1 MRLLETI
8 TGGGVV
14 LGLLAFAAWA
24 VRVFVTTEL
33 APRADRTSVLVYRSG
48 QACIWVAALAL
59 AGGILG
65 TVARLM
71 FRMLAD

>member
-1 MRLLETI
+1 METI
-8 TGGGVV
+8 VGGGVV
-14 LGLLAFAAWA
+14 LGLLAFAAWT

-33 APRADRTSVLVYRSG
+33 RPKADPTSVLIYRAG
-48 QACIWVAALAL
+48 QACIWLAALAL

-71 FRMLAD
+71 WRMLEEDTR